1 MSIGYLKTQAIGNLG
16 KDPEVSTAS
25 SGVKVARFSLAV
37 NRKRKEQETVTWIN
51 VVTFDKLA
59 EVVSQY
65 CRKGQAVFVEGDLQV
80 KQFDRQDGTK
90 GTSVDVLANQV
101 VFLEKKRDAEPQ
113 SSNSTSG
120 DGGISDEDIP
130 F

>member
-16 KDPEVSTAS
+16 RDPETSLAAS
-25 SGVKVARFSLAV
+25 GIKVTRFSLAC
-37 NRKRKEQETVTWIN
+37 NRKRKDQESVTWVN
-51 VVTFDKLA
+51 VVVFDKLA

-65 CRKGQAVFVEGDLQV
+65 CRKGQAVFVAGDLQI

-90 GTSVDVLANQV
+90 GTSVDILANQV
-101 VFLEKKRDAEPQ
+101 VFLEKKRDADDQ
-113 SSNSTSG
+113 SASG
-120 DGGISDEDIP
+120 SGADTGLSDSDIP